1 MISAMF
7 WTMNDMPTALIS
19 IVRRGWLLSLR

>member
-1 MISAMF
+1 MISEMF
-7 WTMNDMPTALIS
+7 CTMKDMPTALIS